1 MSEEISIAMNADGYF
16 DLIPTTGLF
25 AKDTSSKVDSIMEV
39 ELLEVAERYQELW
52 NNTSTKEG
60 VEFLLRL
67 HSYEHPYNY
76 RLDGPLLEK
85 FIESYA

>member
-1 MSEEISIAMNADGYF
+1 MSEEISIALNADGYY

-25 AKDTSSKVDSIMEV
+25 AKETSLKVDSLMEV
-39 ELLEVAERYQELW
+39 ERLEVAERYQELW
-52 NNTSTKEG
+52 NNTSSKEG

-67 HSYEHPYNY
+67 HAYEHPYNY

-85 FIESYA
+85 FIETYG